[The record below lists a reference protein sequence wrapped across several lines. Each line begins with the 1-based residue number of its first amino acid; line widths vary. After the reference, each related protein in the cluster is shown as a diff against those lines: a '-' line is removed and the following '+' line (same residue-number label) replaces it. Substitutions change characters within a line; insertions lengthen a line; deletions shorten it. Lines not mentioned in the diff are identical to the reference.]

1 MYSSLKYIFHNSS
14 LETINEN
21 KIVNDFSFS
30 NIKKNIVKDLNK
42 LSNTT
47 KLSDKSNNKSNNK
60 SNKFY
65 FLSLLKENGELNWSI
80 HGLWPQYTISTYPTF
95 CKAVTFDINKL
106 KPILDDLN
114 KYWKSNCDKNDKFWE
129 HEWKKHGS
137 CVFSDIDELEYFKQ
151 TISLYKQ
158 AIEYKLP
165 FKYYNKKHKQCLIPV
180 TTNFELIDVELTHM
194 ELMNGEMDDYIF
206 KQEYD
211 KKIDEL
217 KIN

>member
-1 MYSSLKYIFHNSS
+1 MYYSLKYMFHNSS

-21 KIVNDFSFS
+21 EIVNDFSFS
-30 NIKKNIVKDLNK
+30 NIKNNIVKDLDK

-47 KLSDKSNNKSNNK
+47 KSLDK

-65 FLSLLKENGELNWSI
+65 FLSLLKEDGKLNWSI
-80 HGLWPQYTISTYPTF
+80 HGLWPQYTISTYPSF

-106 KPILDDLN
+106 KPIMDDLN
-114 KYWKSNCDKNDKFWE
+114 KYWKSNCNKNNKFWE

-137 CVFSDIDELEYFKQ
+137 CVFSNIDELEYFKQ
-151 TISLYKQ
+151 TLSLYKK
-158 AIEYKLP
+158 AIDYKLP

-180 TTNFELIDVELTHM
+180 TADFKLMDLELTHM
-194 ELMNGEMDDYIF
+194 ELMNGKMDDYIL

-211 KKIDEL
+211 QKKDEL